1 MAFCNILFFQFTL
14 ELEIFFLM
22 LSEKVSDRLLS
33 ILTEQVYFHSMVHTV
48 IEENLIRFV
57 ESFYSN
63 PTHLYQARA
72 FLINV

>member
-1 MAFCNILFFQFTL
+1 MFFQFTL

-22 LSEKVSDRLLS
+22 LSEKVSDRLLY

-57 ESFYSN
+57 ESFYIN
-63 PTHLYQARA
+63 PMHLYQARA